1 MTIKKSGDL
10 QYTARAFKQDS
21 EDAMKGDVVRAL
33 IELVTNADDAYNS
46 KGGSIQIRLLKS
58 ESPFQVKISVHDK
71 ATGLDA
77 DGLEKAFARLGDLNQ
92 KFVGDM
98 GTRGLFGRGAK
109 DVAALGKAR
118 FASIRAGKFSS
129 LEIDP
134 IKAKFNMEDINES
147 PTKSAY
153 EECLLKEGESGLT
166 AELFVS
172 TIHRIPSA
180 TDMVTKLQSH
190 VQLRDLLNRN
200 EVFYFD
206 ERSKLEVKLRGLVP
220 TGEKVIDQEL
230 IIPRFKHPVKI
241 EIYRLPVK
249 EISTLDEYS
258 VHGLVVSGRGAAYEN
273 SFLHLSKR
281 PEAGWFCGRLDAPEI
296 HDLARSIDTDKNASE
311 LNPTRIVSRQ
321 RDGLVQ
327 NHPYFRALGSEV
339 EKVLKPLFD
348 AMADEEGAQRKEG
361 DKLRKRFDALSQVL
375 ANTLQEIL
383 DEADAGELPTSSD
396 DDGSN
401 FALAI
406 IPPRRIIKIGET
418 VSLTVRAPET
428 FDFDSIKF
436 ALSSESTSFEI
447 IDTGKVVWNKHPRL
461 PVKQRT
467 IRVLAKS
474 RGTGTL
480 SAFSGDV
487 RAECELIA
495 VAFEPVTEVEP
506 ESLIFDPIHVK
517 VAPTKAK
524 NLILRGPLEYV
535 GEVVQVQS
543 SISGLEVPTQVR
555 FKSSKSGKSAEILI
569 RALAGID
576 EGEAIVTAKL
586 DEEVANCSVT
596 IVESARNKNP
606 KIKIEVVGNDNPPR
620 RVDTL
625 PEDGQLVIRIY
636 GRHRSI
642 SKVLGKSTPSGF
654 ENETTPAAQASIVEI
669 VAQQLSIYAVER
681 DSEKNPDRYP
691 DAPSIFFKQQEFIPR
706 FIIALQSGLL
716 DLQ

>member
-118 FASIRAGKFSS
+118 FASIRDVKFSS

-249 EISTLDEYS
+249 ETSTLDEYS

-406 IPPRRIIKIGET
+406 IPPRRVIKIGET

-428 FDFDSIKF
+428 FDVASIKF

-447 IDTGKVVWNKHPRL
+447 VDTGKVSWNKHPRL
-461 PVKQRT
+461 PVHQRT

-506 ESLIFDPIHVK
+506 ESLIFDPFHVK

-543 SISGLEVPTQVR
+543 SIGGLEVPTQVR

-586 DEEVANCSVT
+586 DEKVTNCSVT

-642 SKVLGKSTPSGF
+642 SKVLGKSTPNGF
-654 ENETTPAAQASIVEI
+654 EHETTPAAQASIVEI

>member
-21 EDAMKGDVVRAL
+21 EDAMKGDVIRAL

-46 KGGSIQIRLLKS
+46 KGGSIHIRLLKS

-134 IKAKFNMEDINES
+134 IKARFHMEDVNES

-172 TIHRIPSA
+172 TIHRIPSS

-206 ERSKLEVKLRGLVP
+206 ERSKLEVKLRGLEP
-220 TGEKVIDQEL
+220 IGEKVVDQEL
-230 IIPRFKHPVKI
+230 IIPKFKHPVKI

-249 EISTLDEYS
+249 ETSTLDEYS
-258 VHGLVVSGRGAAYEN
+258 VHGLVVSGRGVAYEN

-296 HDLARSIDTDKNASE
+296 HDLARSIDTNKIASE

-321 RDGLVQ
+321 RDGLVR

-348 AMADEEGAQRKEG
+348 SMADEEGAQRKEG

-396 DDGSN
+396 DDGIN

-418 VSLTVRAPET
+418 ISLTVRAPET

-436 ALSSESTSFEI
+436 SLSSESTSFEI
-447 IDTGKVVWNKHPRL
+447 VDAGKVFWNKHPRL

-480 SAFSGDV
+480 SAFSGNL

-495 VAFEPVTEVEP
+495 VTFEPVTEIEP
-506 ESLIFDPIHVK
+506 EFLIFDPLHVK

-524 NLILRGPLEYV
+524 NLILRGPLGYV

-543 SISGLEVPTQVR
+543 SIGGLEVPTQVR

-576 EGEAIVTAKL
+576 ECEAIVTAKL

-606 KIKIEVVGNDNPPR
+606 RIRMEIVGQDNPPR

-625 PEDGQLVIRIY
+625 PEEGQLVIRIY
-636 GRHRSI
+636 GKHKSI
-642 SKVLGKSTPSGF
+642 SKVLGRVMESGF
-654 ENETTPAAQASIVEI
+654 EHENSPSAQASIGEI
-669 VAQQLSIYAVER
+669 IALQLSIYAVER
-681 DSEKNPDRYP
+681 DSEKHPDRYP
-691 DAPSIFFKQQEFIPR
+691 DASSIFVKQQEFIPR

-716 DLQ
+716 DLE

>member
-118 FASIRAGKFSS
+118 FASIRSGKFSS

-180 TDMVTKLQSH
+180 TDMVAKLQSH

>member
-1 MTIKKSGDL
+1 MTVKKSGDL

-33 IELVTNADDAYNS
+33 IELITNADDAYNS

-58 ESPFQVKISVHDK
+58 QSPYQVKISVHDK

-77 DGLEKAFARLGDLNQ
+77 EGLEKAFARLGDLNQ

-134 IKAKFNMEDINES
+134 VKAKFNMEDIDES

-180 TDMVTKLQSH
+180 TDMVSKLQSH

-206 ERSKLEVKLRGLVP
+206 ERSKLEVKLNGLVP

-230 IIPRFKHPVKI
+230 VIPRFKHPVKI
-241 EIYRLPVK
+241 EIYRLPAK
-249 EISTLDEYS
+249 ETSTLDEYS

-296 HDLARSIDTDKNASE
+296 HDLARSIDTDKSASE

-327 NHPYFRALGSEV
+327 NHPYFRALGAEV

-348 AMADEEGAQRKEG
+348 AMADEEGAKRKEG

-401 FALAI
+401 FSLSI
-406 IPPRRIIKIGET
+406 IPPRRVIKIGET
-418 VSLTVRAPET
+418 VSLTVRAPES
-428 FDFDSIKF
+428 FDLESIKF

-447 IDTGKVVWNKHPRL
+447 VDAEKVSWNKHARL
-461 PVKQRT
+461 PIKQRT

-474 RGTGTL
+474 RGTGIL
-480 SAFSGDV
+480 SASSGDT

-495 VAFEPVTEVEP
+495 VAFEPVTEIEP
-506 ESLIFDPIHVK
+506 EALIFDPFHVK

-524 NLILRGPLEYV
+524 NLILRGPLDYV
-535 GEVVQVQS
+535 GEVVQIQS
-543 SISGLEVPTQVR
+543 SIRGLEVPTQIR
-555 FKSSKSGKSAEILI
+555 FKSSKSGKSAEILV
-569 RALAGID
+569 RVLAGID

-586 DEEVANCSVT
+586 VEEVANCSIT

-606 KIKIEVVGNDNPPR
+606 KIRMEIVGQDNPPR
-620 RVDTL
+620 RVDTV
-625 PEDGQLVIRIY
+625 PEDGQLIIRIY
-636 GRHRSI
+636 GKHRSI
-642 SKVLGKSTPSGF
+642 SKVLGRVMESGF
-654 ENETTPAAQASIVEI
+654 EHEDSPSAQASIGEI
-669 VAQQLSIYAVER
+669 IALQLSIYAVER
-681 DSEKNPDRYP
+681 DSEKHPDRYP
-691 DAPSIFFKQQEFIPR
+691 DASSIFVKQQEFIPR

>member
-134 IKAKFNMEDINES
+134 INAKFNMEDINES

-153 EECLLKEGESGLT
+153 DECLLKEGESGLT

-249 EISTLDEYS
+249 ETSTLDEYS

-348 AMADEEGAQRKEG
+348 AMAAEEGAQRKEG

-406 IPPRRIIKIGET
+406 IPPRRVIKIGET

-447 IDTGKVVWNKHPRL
+447 VDAGKVVWNKHPRL
-461 PVKQRT
+461 PVQQRT

-506 ESLIFDPIHVK
+506 ESLIFDPFHVK

-543 SISGLEVPTQVR
+543 SIGGLEVPTQVR

-606 KIKIEVVGNDNPPR
+606 KIRMEIVGQDNPPR
-620 RVDTL
+620 RVDTV

-636 GRHRSI
+636 GKHKSI
-642 SKVLGKSTPSGF
+642 TKVLGRVLETGF
-654 ENETTPAAQASIVEI
+654 EHENSPSAQASIGEI
-669 VAQQLSIYAVER
+669 IALQLSIYAVER
-681 DSEKNPDRYP
+681 DSEKHPDRYP
-691 DAPSIFFKQQEFIPR
+691 DASSIFVKQQEFIPR

>member
-118 FASIRAGKFSS
+118 FASIRSGKFSS

-134 IKAKFNMEDINES
+134 INAKFNMEDINES

-153 EECLLKEGESGLT
+153 DECLLKEGESGLT

-206 ERSKLEVKLRGLVP
+206 ERSKLEVKLSGLEP
-220 TGEKVIDQEL
+220 TGEKIIDQQL

-249 EISTLDEYS
+249 ETSTLDEYS

-296 HDLARSIDTDKNASE
+296 HDLARSIDTDMNASE

-321 RDGLVQ
+321 RDGLVR
-327 NHPYFRALGSEV
+327 NHPYFRALGSEL

-396 DDGSN
+396 EDGSN
-401 FALAI
+401 LVLAI
-406 IPPRRIIKIGET
+406 IPPRRVIKIGET
-418 VSLTVRAPET
+418 VSLTVRAPES
-428 FDFDSIKF
+428 FDLESIKY

-447 IDTGKVVWNKHPRL
+447 VEAGKVLWNKHPRL
-461 PVKQRT
+461 PMRQRT

-480 SAFSGDV
+480 SAFFHEV

-495 VAFEPVTEVEP
+495 VAFEPVTEFEP
-506 ESLIFDPIHVK
+506 ESLIFDPFHVK

-535 GEVVQVQS
+535 GEIVQVQS
-543 SISGLEVPTQVR
+543 SMGGLEVPTQVK
-555 FKSSKSGKSAEILI
+555 FKTSKSGKSAEILI
-569 RALAGID
+569 RALAGTD

-586 DEEVANCSVT
+586 DNEKANCSVT
-596 IVESARNKNP
+596 IIESARNKNP
-606 KIKIEVVGNDNPPR
+606 KIRMEINGQDNPPR
-620 RVDTL
+620 RVDTV
-625 PEDGQLVIRIY
+625 PEDGQLIIRVY
-636 GRHRSI
+636 GKHRSI
-642 SKVLGKSTPSGF
+642 SKVLGRSMENGF
-654 ENETTPAAQASIVEI
+654 EHENSPAAQASIGEI
-669 VAQQLSIYAVER
+669 IATQLSIYAVER
-681 DSEKNPDRYP
+681 DSERHPDRYP
-691 DAPSIFFKQQEFIPR
+691 DASSIFVKQQEYIAR
-706 FIIALQSGLL
+706 FIIALQTGLL

>member
-33 IELVTNADDAYNS
+33 IELITNADDAYNS
-46 KGGSIQIRLLKS
+46 KGGTIHIKLHKS
-58 ESPFQVKISVHDK
+58 EKPFQAMISVHDR

-77 DGLEKAFARLGDLNQ
+77 NELEKAFSRLGDLNQ

-109 DVAALGKAR
+109 DVAALGKAK
-118 FASIRAGKFSS
+118 FLSIKAGKFSW

-134 IKAKFNMEDINES
+134 VKAKFNMEIDES
-147 PTKSAY
+147 PKTVAY
-153 EECLLKEGESGLT
+153 QECELKQGENGLT
-166 AELFVS
+166 AQLFIS
-172 TIHRIPSA
+172 AIHRIPTA
-180 TDMVTKLQSH
+180 TEMVTKLQTH

-200 EVFYFD
+200 EVFYSD
-206 ERSKLEVKLRGLVP
+206 ERSKVEVKLSGLQPSGV
-220 TGEKVIDQEL
+220 KVIDEVL
-230 IIPRFKHPVKI
+230 KIPKYNHSVKI
-241 EIYRLPVK
+241 EIYRLPAK
-249 EISTLDEYS
+249 DTSTLDEYS
-258 VHGLVVSGRGAAYEN
+258 VQGLVVSGKGAAYEN
-273 SFLHLSKR
+273 SFLHLSKK

-296 HDLARSIDTDKNASE
+296 HDLARSIDTNSVESD

-321 RDGLVQ
+321 RDGLVR
-327 NHPYFRALGSEV
+327 NHPYFRALGAEV
-339 EKVLKPLFD
+339 EKILKPLFD
-348 AMADEEGAQRKEG
+348 AMAEEEGAQRKEG

-383 DEADAGELPTSSD
+383 DESDAGELPTSSD

-401 FALAI
+401 FSLSI
-406 IPPRRIIKIGET
+406 IPPRRVIKIGET
-418 VSLTVRAPET
+418 VSLTVRAPES
-428 FDFDSIKF
+428 FDLQSIKF
-436 ALSSESTSFEI
+436 ALTSESSSFEI
-447 IDTGKVVWNKHPRL
+447 IETGKPNWNKHPRL
-461 PVKQRT
+461 PVMQRT
-467 IRVLAKS
+467 LRVLAKS
-474 RGTGTL
+474 RGTGIL
-480 SAFSGDV
+480 SASTGDV

-506 ESLIFDPIHVK
+506 ESLIFDPVHVK

-535 GEVVQVQS
+535 GDLIKIS
-543 SISGLEVPTQVR
+543 SSTTNLEVPLQIK
-555 FKSSKSGKSAEILI
+555 FKSSKSGKSAEALI
-569 RALAGID
+569 RAVAGTT
-576 EGEAIVTAKL
+576 EGDAIVTAKL
-586 DEEVANCSVT
+586 ESEIASCSVI

-606 KIKIEVVGNDNPPR
+606 KIKIEVVGSDNPPR
-620 RVDTL
+620 RVDTI

-642 SKVLGKSTPSGF
+642 TKVLGKSTPSGF

-669 VAQQLSIYAVER
+669 VAQQLASYAVER
-681 DSEKNPDRYP
+681 DSEKHPDRYQ
-691 DAPSIFFKQQEFIPR
+691 DASSIFVKQQDFIPR

>member
-46 KGGSIQIRLLKS
+46 KGGTIQIRLLKS
-58 ESPFQVKISVHDK
+58 ESPYQVKISVHDK

-118 FASIRAGKFSS
+118 FASISAGKFSS

-134 IKAKFNMEDINES
+134 VKAKFNMEDINES

-180 TDMVTKLQSH
+180 KDMVTKLQNH

-200 EVFYFD
+200 QVFYFD
-206 ERSKLEVKLRGLVP
+206 ERSKLEVKLHGLVP

-230 IIPRFKHPVKI
+230 MIPRFKHPVTI

-249 EISTLDEYS
+249 ETSLLDEYS

-339 EKVLKPLFD
+339 EKILKPLFD
-348 AMADEEGAQRKEG
+348 AVADEEGAQRREG

-401 FALAI
+401 FALSI
-406 IPPRRIIKIGET
+406 IPPRRVIKIGET

-428 FDFDSIKF
+428 FDLESIKF
-436 ALSSESTSFEI
+436 TLTSESTSFEI
-447 IDTGKVVWNKHPRL
+447 VDAGKILWSNHPRL

-480 SAFSGDV
+480 SASSGDV

-524 NLILRGPLEYV
+524 NLLLRGPLEFV
-535 GEVVQVQS
+535 GEVVQINS
-543 SISGLEVPTQVR
+543 TIAGLEVPSQAR

-586 DEEVANCSVT
+586 DEEIANCSVT

-606 KIKIEVVGNDNPPR
+606 KIRMEIVGQDNPPR
-620 RVDTL
+620 RVDTV
-625 PEDGQLVIRIY
+625 PEDGQLVIRIF
-636 GRHRSI
+636 GKHKSI
-642 SKVLGKSTPSGF
+642 SKVLGRVMETGF
-654 ENETTPAAQASIVEI
+654 EHENSPSAQASIGEI
-669 VAQQLSIYAVER
+669 IALQLSIYAVER
-681 DSEKNPDRYP
+681 DSEKHPDRYP
-691 DAPSIFFKQQEFIPR
+691 DASSIFAKQQDFIPR

>member
-33 IELVTNADDAYNS
+33 IELITNADDAYNG
-46 KGGSIQIRLLKS
+46 KGGSIQIRLHKS
-58 ESPFQVKISVHDK
+58 DKPFQALISVHDK

-77 DGLEKAFARLGDLNQ
+77 EELEKAFARLGDLNQ

-118 FASIRAGKFSS
+118 FVSIKAGKFSS

-134 IKAKFNMEDINES
+134 VTAKFIMEDTDERPS
-147 PTKSAY
+147 ASAY
-153 EECLLKEGESGLT
+153 EQCLLKEGENGLT
-166 AELFVS
+166 AQLFIS
-172 TIHRIPSA
+172 AIHRIPSA
-180 TDMVTKLQSH
+180 VDMVLKLQTH

-200 EVFYFD
+200 EVYYFD
-206 ERSKLEVKLRGLVP
+206 ERSKTEVKLSGLQP
-220 TGEKVIDQEL
+220 SGEKVVDQEL
-230 IIPRFKHPVKI
+230 VIPKYKHPVKI

-249 EISTLDEYS
+249 DTSALDEYS
-258 VHGLVVSGRGAAYEN
+258 VQGLVVSGKGAAYEN

-296 HDLARSIDTDKNASE
+296 HDLARSIDTETTASE

-321 RDGLVQ
+321 RDGLVR

-339 EKVLKPLFD
+339 EKILKPLFD

-396 DDGSN
+396 DDGN
-401 FALAI
+401 NYALAI

-418 VSLTVRAPET
+418 VSLTLRAPQT
-428 FDFDSIKF
+428 LDLATIKL
-436 ALSSESTSFEI
+436 ALTSESIAFEI
-447 IDTGKVVWNKHPRL
+447 IESESSWNKHPRL
-461 PVKQRT
+461 PVMQRT
-467 IRVLAKS
+467 VRVLAKT
-474 RGTGTL
+474 RGTGILGAST
-480 SAFSGDV
+480 GDV

-495 VAFEPVTEVEP
+495 VAFEPVAEIEP
-506 ESLIFDPIHVK
+506 LSLMFDPVHVK

-524 NLILRGPLEYV
+524 NLVLRGPLEFV
-535 GEVVQVQS
+535 GELVQIDGTV
-543 SISGLEVPTQVR
+543 GLLELPTQVR
-555 FKSSKSGKSAEILI
+555 FKSSKSGKSAEVLV
-569 RALAGID
+569 RAVAGVE
-576 EGEAIVTAKL
+576 EGEAIVTAALEDDK
-586 DEEVANCSVT
+586 ANCSVS
-596 IVESARNKNP
+596 IAESARNKNP
-606 KIKIEVVGNDNPPR
+606 KIRIEVVGNDNPPR

-642 SKVLGKSTPSGF
+642 AKVLGKSTPQGF
-654 ENETTPAAQASIVEI
+654 ENETSPAAQASIVEI

-681 DSEKNPDRYP
+681 DSEKNPDRYQ

-706 FIIALQSGLL
+706 FIIALQAGLL

>member
-406 IPPRRIIKIGET
+406 IPPRRVIKIGET

-447 IDTGKVVWNKHPRL
+447 IDTGKVVWSKHPRL

-506 ESLIFDPIHVK
+506 DSLIFDPFHVK

-642 SKVLGKSTPSGF
+642 SKVLGKSTPNGF

>member
-33 IELVTNADDAYNS
+33 IELITNADDAYNS
-46 KGGSIQIRLLKS
+46 KGGTIQIRLLKS
-58 ESPFQVKISVHDK
+58 DKPYQVKISVHDK

-134 IKAKFNMEDINES
+134 IKAKFNMEDINEA
-147 PTKSAY
+147 PTKPAY
-153 EECLLKEGESGLT
+153 DECLLKEGESGLT

-180 TDMVTKLQSH
+180 ADMVTKLQNH

-200 EVFYFD
+200 DVFYFD
-206 ERSKLEVKLRGLVP
+206 ERSKMEVKLNGLVP

-230 IIPRFKHPVKI
+230 IIPKFKHPVKI

-249 EISTLDEYS
+249 ETSTLDEYS

-296 HDLARSIDTDKNASE
+296 HDLARSIDIENTQSE

-327 NHPYFRALGSEV
+327 NHPYFRALISEV
-339 EKVLKPLFD
+339 EKVVKPLFD

-401 FALAI
+401 YSLSI
-406 IPPRRIIKIGET
+406 IPPRRVIKIGET
-418 VSLTVRAPET
+418 VSLTVRAPEN
-428 FDFDSIKF
+428 FDLGSIKF
-436 ALSSESTSFEI
+436 TLTSETTSFEI
-447 IDTGKVVWNKHPRL
+447 VDSGKVLWNKHPRL

-467 IRVLAKS
+467 IRILAKS
-474 RGTGTL
+474 RGTGIL
-480 SAFSGDV
+480 SASAGDV

-543 SISGLEVPTQVR
+543 LTSGLEVPTQVR
-555 FKSSKSGKSAEILI
+555 FKSSKSGRSAEILI
-569 RALAGID
+569 RALAGVD
-576 EGEAIVTAKL
+576 EGEAIVEARL
-586 DEEVANCSVT
+586 DKEIASCSVT

-606 KIKIEVVGNDNPPR
+606 KIKIEVVGSDNPPR

-642 SKVLGKSTPSGF
+642 SKVLGKSTPDGF

>member
-249 EISTLDEYS
+249 ETSTLDEYS

-406 IPPRRIIKIGET
+406 IPPRRVIKIGET

-428 FDFDSIKF
+428 FDVDSIKF

-447 IDTGKVVWNKHPRL
+447 VDTGKVSWNKHPRL
-461 PVKQRT
+461 PVQQRT

-506 ESLIFDPIHVK
+506 ESLIFDPFHVK

-543 SISGLEVPTQVR
+543 SIGGLEVPTQVR

-569 RALAGID
+569 RALAGIE

-642 SKVLGKSTPSGF
+642 SKVLGKSTPNGF
-654 ENETTPAAQASIVEI
+654 EHETTPAAQASIVEI

>member
-1 MTIKKSGDL
+1 MTVKKSGDL

-58 ESPFQVKISVHDK
+58 ESPYQVKISVHDK

-118 FASIRAGKFSS
+118 FASIKAGKFSS

-134 IKAKFNMEDINES
+134 IKAKFNMEDIDET

-153 EECLLKEGESGLT
+153 EECLLKTGESGLT

-200 EVFYFD
+200 DVFYFD
-206 ERSKLEVKLRGLVP
+206 ERSKLEVKLNGLLP
-220 TGEKVIDQEL
+220 TGEKVVDQEL

-249 EISTLDEYS
+249 ETSTLDEYS
-258 VHGLVVSGRGAAYEN
+258 VHGLIVSGRGAAYEN

-348 AMADEEGAQRKEG
+348 AMAEAEGAQRKEG

-401 FALAI
+401 FSLSI
-406 IPPRRIIKIGET
+406 IPPRRVIKIGET
-418 VSLTVRAPET
+418 VSLTVRAPDS
-428 FDFDSIKF
+428 FDLESIKF
-436 ALSSESTSFEI
+436 ALSSESASFAIVESAKA
-447 IDTGKVVWNKHPRL
+447 TWSKHPRL
-461 PVKQRT
+461 PVSQRT
-467 IRVLAKS
+467 IRVHAKS
-474 RGTGTL
+474 RGTGIL
-480 SAFSGDV
+480 SAVAGDV

-495 VAFEPVTEVEP
+495 VAFEPVTETEP
-506 ESLIFDPIHVK
+506 DSLIFDPIHVK

-535 GEVVQVQS
+535 GEVIEIQS
-543 SISGLEVPTQVR
+543 SISGLQVPSQVR

-586 DEEVANCSVT
+586 DKEVTSCSVT
-596 IVESARNKNP
+596 IAESARNKNP

-642 SKVLGKSTPSGF
+642 SKVLGKSTPNGF
-654 ENETTPAAQASIVEI
+654 ENETRPAAQASIVEI

>member
-1 MTIKKSGDL
+1 MTVKKSGDL

-33 IELVTNADDAYNS
+33 IELITNADDAYNS
-46 KGGSIQIRLLKS
+46 KGGTIQIRLLKS

-109 DVAALGKAR
+109 DIAALGKAR

-134 IKAKFNMEDINES
+134 IKAKFNMEDIDES

-153 EECLLKEGESGLT
+153 EECLLQVGESGLT

-172 TIHRIPSA
+172 TIHRIPSP
-180 TDMVTKLQSH
+180 TDMVAKLQCH

-200 EVFYFD
+200 DVFYFD
-206 ERSKLEVKLRGLVP
+206 ERSKLEVKLVGLIP
-220 TGEKVIDQEL
+220 TGEKVLDREL
-230 IIPRFKHPVKI
+230 TIPRFKHPVKI
-241 EIYRLPVK
+241 EIYRLPIK
-249 EISTLDEYS
+249 ETSTLDEYS
-258 VHGLVVSGRGAAYEN
+258 IHGLIVSGRGAAYEN

-348 AMADEEGAQRKEG
+348 AMAEEEGAQRKEG

-383 DEADAGELPTSSD
+383 DEADAGDLPTSSD

-401 FALAI
+401 FSLSI
-406 IPPRRIIKIGET
+406 IPPRRVIKIGET
-418 VSLTVRAPET
+418 VSLTVRAPES
-428 FDFDSIKF
+428 FDLESIKF
-436 ALSSESTSFEI
+436 ALTSESKSFEI
-447 IDTGKVVWNKHPRL
+447 VDAGKAIWSKHPRL
-461 PVKQRT
+461 PVRQRT

-474 RGTGTL
+474 RGTGVL
-480 SAFSGDV
+480 SAVSGDM
-487 RAECELIA
+487 RAECELVA
-495 VAFEPVTEVEP
+495 VTFEPAPELEP
-506 ESLIFDPIHVK
+506 DSLVFDPFHVK

-524 NLILRGPLEYV
+524 NLILRGPLEFV
-535 GEVVQVQS
+535 GEVIEVQS
-543 SISGLEVPTQVR
+543 SIRGLEVPSQVR
-555 FKSSKSGKSAEILI
+555 FRSSKSGKSAETLI

-576 EGEAIVTAKL
+576 EAEAIVTAKL
-586 DEEVANCSVT
+586 GDAVTHCTVT
-596 IVESARNKNP
+596 IAESARNKNP

-642 SKVLGKSTPSGF
+642 SKVLGKSTPQGF
-654 ENETTPAAQASIVEI
+654 ENEATPAAQASIVEI

>member
-33 IELVTNADDAYNS
+33 IELITNADDAYNS
-46 KGGSIQIRLLKS
+46 KGGTIQIKLHKS
-58 ESPFQVKISVHDK
+58 EKPFQAMISVHDR

-77 DGLEKAFARLGDLNQ
+77 DGLEKAFSRLGDLNQ

-109 DVAALGKAR
+109 DVAALGKAK
-118 FASIRAGKFSS
+118 FLSIKAGKFSW

-134 IKAKFNMEDINES
+134 VKAKFKMETDES
-147 PTKSAY
+147 PNTDAY
-153 EECLLKEGESGLT
+153 QECELKQGENGLT
-166 AELFVS
+166 AQLFIS
-172 TIHRIPSA
+172 TIHRIPTA
-180 TDMVTKLQSH
+180 REMITKLQTH

-200 EVFYFD
+200 EVFYSD
-206 ERSKLEVKLRGLVP
+206 ERSKVEVKLNGLQP
-220 TGEKVIDQEL
+220 SGEKVIDEVL
-230 IIPRFKHPVKI
+230 KIPKYNHPVKI
-241 EIYRLPVK
+241 EIYRLPAK
-249 EISTLDEYS
+249 DTSTLDEYS
-258 VHGLVVSGRGAAYEN
+258 VQGLVVSGRGAAYEN

-296 HDLARSIDTDKNASE
+296 HDLARSIDTNNVESD

-321 RDGLVQ
+321 RDGLVR
-327 NHPYFRALGSEV
+327 NHPYFRALGAEI
-339 EKVLKPLFD
+339 EKILKPLFD
-348 AMADEEGAQRKEG
+348 AMAEEEGAQRKEG

-383 DEADAGELPTSSD
+383 DESDAGELPTSSD

-401 FALAI
+401 FSLSI
-406 IPPRRIIKIGET
+406 IPPRRVIKIGEI
-418 VSLTVRAPET
+418 VSLTVRAPES
-428 FDFDSIKF
+428 FDLQSVKF
-436 ALSSESTSFEI
+436 ALTSESSSFEI
-447 IDTGKVVWNKHPRL
+447 IEAGKPNWNKHPRL
-461 PVKQRT
+461 PVVQRT

-480 SAFSGDV
+480 SASAGDA

-495 VAFEPVTEVEP
+495 VAFDPVTEIEP
-506 ESLIFDPIHVK
+506 ESLIFDPVQVK

-535 GEVVQVQS
+535 GELIEIS
-543 SISGLEVPTQVR
+543 SSSPNLEVPLQIK
-555 FKSSKSGKSAEILI
+555 FKSSKSGKSAEALI
-569 RALAGID
+569 RAVAGAT
-576 EGEAIVTAKL
+576 EGDSIVTAKL
-586 DEEVANCSVT
+586 ENEIASCSVT

-620 RVDTL
+620 RVDTI

-642 SKVLGKSTPSGF
+642 TKVLGKSTPSGF

-669 VAQQLSIYAVER
+669 VAQQLASYAVER
-681 DSEKNPDRYP
+681 DSEKHPDRYQ
-691 DAPSIFFKQQEFIPR
+691 DASSIFVKQQDFIPR

>member
-33 IELVTNADDAYNS
+33 IELITNADDAYNS

-58 ESPFQVKISVHDK
+58 QNPYQVKISVHDK

-118 FASIRAGKFSS
+118 FASIKSGKFSS

-134 IKAKFNMEDINES
+134 VKAKFNMEDIDES

-172 TIHRIPSA
+172 TIHRIPSS
-180 TDMVTKLQSH
+180 TDMITKLQSH

-200 EVFYFD
+200 DVFYFD
-206 ERSKLEVKLRGLVP
+206 ERSKIEVKLIGLVP
-220 TGEKVIDQEL
+220 SGEKVVDQEL
-230 IIPRFKHPVKI
+230 IIPRFKQPVKI

-249 EISTLDEYS
+249 ETSTLDEYS
-258 VHGLVVSGRGAAYEN
+258 VHGLIVSGRGAAYEN

-296 HDLARSIDTDKNASE
+296 HDLARSIDTEKNQSE

-348 AMADEEGAQRKEG
+348 AMAEEEGAQRKEG

-396 DDGSN
+396 DDGSI
-401 FALAI
+401 FSLSI
-406 IPPRRIIKIGET
+406 IPPRRVIKIGET
-418 VSLTVRAPET
+418 VSLTVRAPES
-428 FDFDSIKF
+428 FDLESIKF
-436 ALSSESTSFEI
+436 ALSSESISFEVI
-447 IDTGKVVWNKHPRL
+447 NAGKVSWNKHPRL

-474 RGTGTL
+474 RGTGIL
-480 SAFSGDV
+480 SASLGDV

-495 VAFEPVTEVEP
+495 VAFEPVTEIEP
-506 ESLIFDPIHVK
+506 DSLIFDPIHVK

-524 NLILRGPLEYV
+524 NLILKGPLEYV
-535 GEVVQVQS
+535 GEIVQVQS
-543 SISGLEVPTQVR
+543 TMRGLEVPSQAR

-569 RALAGID
+569 RAVAGID

-586 DEEVANCSVT
+586 DKEIANCSVT
-596 IVESARNKNP
+596 IAESARNKNP

-642 SKVLGKSTPSGF
+642 AKVLGKSTPNGF

-691 DAPSIFFKQQEFIPR
+691 DAPSVFFKQQEFIPR

>member
-1 MTIKKSGDL
+1 MTVKKSGDL

-33 IELVTNADDAYNS
+33 IEFITNADDAYNA
-46 KGGSIQIRLLKS
+46 KGGSIQIRLTKS
-58 ESPFQVKISVHDK
+58 ESPYQVKISVHDK

-77 DGLEKAFARLGDLNQ
+77 DGLEKAFARLGDLNK

-118 FASIRAGKFSS
+118 FVSIKAGKFSS

-134 IKAKFNMEDINES
+134 IKAKFNMEDIDEL

-153 EECLLKEGESGLT
+153 EECLLKQGESGLT

-180 TDMVTKLQSH
+180 SDMVMKLQSH

-200 EVFYFD
+200 DVFYFD
-206 ERSKLEVKLRGLVP
+206 ERSKPEVKLIGLMP
-220 TGEKVIDQEL
+220 TGEKIVDQEL
-230 IIPRFKHPVKI
+230 TIARFKHPVKI

-249 EISTLDEYS
+249 ETSTLDEYS
-258 VHGLVVSGRGAAYEN
+258 VHGLIVSGRGAAYEN

-296 HDLARSIDTDKNASE
+296 HDLARSIDTDQNASE

-339 EKVLKPLFD
+339 EKVLKPIFD
-348 AMADEEGAQRKEG
+348 AMAEEEGAQRKEG

-383 DEADAGELPTSSD
+383 DETDAGELPTSSD

-401 FALAI
+401 FSLSI
-406 IPPRRIIKIGET
+406 IPPRRVIKIGET
-418 VSLTVRAPET
+418 VSLTVRAPES
-428 FDFDSIKF
+428 FDIESIKF

-447 IDTGKVVWNKHPRL
+447 VDAAKATWSSHPRL
-461 PVKQRT
+461 PVSQRT
-467 IRVLAKS
+467 IRVHAKS
-474 RGTGTL
+474 RGTGIL
-480 SAFSGDV
+480 SAVAGDV

-495 VAFEPVTEVEP
+495 VAFEPAAEIEP
-506 ESLIFDPIHVK
+506 DSLIFDPIHVK

-524 NLILRGPLEYV
+524 NLLLRGPLEYV
-535 GEVVQVQS
+535 GEVIDVHC
-543 SISGLEVPTQVR
+543 SISGLQVPSQVR
-555 FKSSKSGKSAEILI
+555 FKSSKSGKSAEVLI

-576 EGEAIVTAKL
+576 EGEAIVTSNL
-586 DEEVANCSVT
+586 GEEATNCSVT
-596 IVESARNKNP
+596 IAESARNKNP

-620 RVDTL
+620 RVDRL
-625 PEDGQLVIRIY
+625 LEDGQLVIRIY

-642 SKVLGKSTPSGF
+642 SKVLGKSTPNGF

-691 DAPSIFFKQQEFIPR
+691 DAPSIFVKQQEFIPR

-716 DLQ
+716 DLH

>member
-1 MTIKKSGDL
+1 MTVKKSGDL

-21 EDAMKGDVVRAL
+21 EDAMKGDVIRAL

-46 KGGSIQIRLLKS
+46 KGGTIQIRLLKS
-58 ESPFQVKISVHDK
+58 EGPYQVKISVHDK

-77 DGLEKAFARLGDLNQ
+77 EGLEKAFARLGDLNQ

-118 FASIRAGKFSS
+118 FASIKAGKFSS

-134 IKAKFNMEDINES
+134 IKAKFNMEDIDES

-153 EECLLKEGESGLT
+153 EECLLTEGESGLT

-172 TIHRIPSA
+172 KIHRIPSA
-180 TDMVTKLQSH
+180 TDMVSKLQSH

-206 ERSKLEVKLRGLVP
+206 ERSKLEVKLNGLLP
-220 TGEKVIDQEL
+220 TGEKVVDQEL
-230 IIPRFKHPVKI
+230 NIPRFKHPVKI

-249 EISTLDEYS
+249 ETSTLDEYS
-258 VHGLVVSGRGAAYEN
+258 VHGLIVSGRGAAYEN

-348 AMADEEGAQRKEG
+348 AMAEEEGAQRKEG

-401 FALAI
+401 FSLSI
-406 IPPRRIIKIGET
+406 IPPRRVIKIGEI
-418 VSLTVRAPET
+418 VSLTVRAPES
-428 FDFDSIKF
+428 FDFESIKY
-436 ALSSESTSFEI
+436 ALFSESSSFEI
-447 IDTGKVVWNKHPRL
+447 VDTAKASWSKHPRL

-467 IRVLAKS
+467 IRVQANS
-474 RGTGTL
+474 RGTGIL
-480 SAFSGDV
+480 SAIASDV

-495 VAFEPVTEVEP
+495 VAFEPVTEYEP
-506 ESLIFDPIHVK
+506 DSLVFDPIHVK

-535 GEVVQVQS
+535 GEAIEIQS
-543 SISGLEVPTQVR
+543 SISGLLVPSQVR

-569 RALAGID
+569 RAVAGID

-586 DEEVANCSVT
+586 GEQVTHCSVT

-642 SKVLGKSTPSGF
+642 SKVLGKSTSNGF
-654 ENETTPAAQASIVEI
+654 ENEATPAAQASIVEI

>member
-33 IELVTNADDAYNS
+33 IELITNADDAYNS
-46 KGGSIQIRLLKS
+46 KGGTIQIKLHKS
-58 ESPFQVKISVHDK
+58 EKPFQAMISVHDK

-77 DGLEKAFARLGDLNQ
+77 DGLEKAFSRLGDLNQ

-109 DVAALGKAR
+109 DVAALGKAK
-118 FASIRAGKFSS
+118 FLSIKAGKFSW

-134 IKAKFNMEDINES
+134 VKAKFNMETDES
-147 PTKSAY
+147 PNTATY
-153 EECLLKEGESGLT
+153 QECELKQGENGLT
-166 AELFVS
+166 AQLFIS
-172 TIHRIPSA
+172 AIHRIPSA
-180 TDMVTKLQSH
+180 TEMVTKLQTH

-200 EVFYFD
+200 EVLYSD
-206 ERSKLEVKLRGLVP
+206 ERSKAEVKLNGLLP
-220 TGEKVIDQEL
+220 SGMKVIDEVL
-230 IIPRFKHPVKI
+230 KIPKYNHPVKI
-241 EIYRLPVK
+241 EIYRLPAK
-249 EISTLDEYS
+249 DISTLDEYS
-258 VHGLVVSGRGAAYEN
+258 VQGLVVSGRGAAYEN

-296 HDLARSIDTDKNASE
+296 HDLARSIDTNNIESD

-321 RDGLVQ
+321 RDGLVR
-327 NHPYFRALGSEV
+327 NHPYFRALGAEV
-339 EKVLKPLFD
+339 EKILKPLFD
-348 AMADEEGAQRKEG
+348 AMAEEEGAQRKEG

-383 DEADAGELPTSSD
+383 DESDAGELPTSSD

-401 FALAI
+401 FSLSI
-406 IPPRRIIKIGET
+406 IPPRRVIKIGET
-418 VSLTVRAPET
+418 VSLTVRAPES
-428 FDFDSIKF
+428 FDLQSIKF
-436 ALSSESTSFEI
+436 ALTSESSSFEI
-447 IDTGKVVWNKHPRL
+447 IETGKPSWNKHPRL
-461 PVKQRT
+461 PVIQRT
-467 IRVLAKS
+467 VRVFAKS
-474 RGTGTL
+474 RGTGIL
-480 SAFSGDV
+480 SASTGDV

-495 VAFEPVTEVEP
+495 VAFEPVTEIEP
-506 ESLIFDPIHVK
+506 ESLIFDPVYVK

-535 GEVVQVQS
+535 GDLIKVS
-543 SISGLEVPTQVR
+543 SSATNLEVPLQIK
-555 FKSSKSGKSAEILI
+555 FKSSKSGKSAEALI
-569 RALAGID
+569 RAIAGAT
-576 EGEAIVTAKL
+576 EGDAIVTAKL
-586 DEEVANCSVT
+586 KNEIASCSVT

-606 KIKIEVVGNDNPPR
+606 KIKIELVGNDNPPR
-620 RVDTL
+620 RVDII

-642 SKVLGKSTPSGF
+642 TKVLGKSTPSGF

-669 VAQQLSIYAVER
+669 VAQQLASYAVER
-681 DSEKNPDRYP
+681 DSEKHPDRYQ
-691 DAPSIFFKQQEFIPR
+691 DASSIFVKQQDFIPR

>member
-46 KGGSIQIRLLKS
+46 KGGTIQIRLLKS
-58 ESPFQVKISVHDK
+58 ESPYQVKIFVHDK

-134 IKAKFNMEDINES
+134 VKAKFNMEDINES
-147 PTKSAY
+147 PTESAY

-180 TDMVTKLQSH
+180 KDMVTKLQNH

-206 ERSKLEVKLRGLVP
+206 ERSKLEVKLHGLAP

-230 IIPRFKHPVKI
+230 MIPRFKHPVKI

-249 EISTLDEYS
+249 ETSTLDEYS

-339 EKVLKPLFD
+339 EKILKPLFD

-401 FALAI
+401 FALSI
-406 IPPRRIIKIGET
+406 IPPRRVIKIGET

-428 FDFDSIKF
+428 FDLESIKF
-436 ALSSESTSFEI
+436 TLTSELTSFEI
-447 IDTGKVVWNKHPRL
+447 VDAGKILWSKHPRL

-474 RGTGTL
+474 RGTGIL
-480 SAFSGDV
+480 SASSGDV

-495 VAFEPVTEVEP
+495 VAFEPVAEVEP

-524 NLILRGPLEYV
+524 NLLLRGPLEFV
-535 GEVVQVQS
+535 GEVVQINS
-543 SISGLEVPTQVR
+543 TIAGLEVPIQAR

-586 DEEVANCSVT
+586 DAEIANCSVT

-606 KIKIEVVGNDNPPR
+606 KIRMEIVGQDNPPR
-620 RVDTL
+620 RVDTV
-625 PEDGQLVIRIY
+625 PEDGQLVMRIF
-636 GRHRSI
+636 GKHKTI
-642 SKVLGKSTPSGF
+642 SKVLGRVMENGF
-654 ENETTPAAQASIVEI
+654 EYENSPSAQASIGEI
-669 VAQQLSIYAVER
+669 IALQLSIYAVER
-681 DSEKNPDRYP
+681 DSEKHPDRYP
-691 DAPSIFFKQQEFIPR
+691 DASSIFAKQQDFIPR

>member
-33 IELVTNADDAYNS
+33 IELITNADDAYNS

-58 ESPFQVKISVHDK
+58 ESPYQVKISVHDK

-134 IKAKFNMEDINES
+134 IKAKFNMEDIDES

-153 EECLLKEGESGLT
+153 EECLLKVGESGLT

-200 EVFYFD
+200 DVFYFD
-206 ERSKLEVKLRGLVP
+206 ERSKLEVKLNGLVP
-220 TGEKVIDQEL
+220 TGEKVVEQEL

-249 EISTLDEYS
+249 ETSTLDEYS
-258 VHGLVVSGRGAAYEN
+258 VHGLIVSGRGAAYEN

-296 HDLARSIDTDKNASE
+296 HDLARSIDTEITGSE

-327 NHPYFRALGSEV
+327 NHPYFRALMSEV
-339 EKVLKPLFD
+339 EKVIKPLFD
-348 AMADEEGAQRKEG
+348 AMAEEEGAQRKEG
-361 DKLRKRFDALSQVL
+361 EKLRKRFDALSQVL

-401 FALAI
+401 FSLSI
-406 IPPRRIIKIGET
+406 IPPRRVIKIGET
-418 VSLTVRAPET
+418 VSLTVRAPES
-428 FDFDSIKF
+428 FDLESIKF
-436 ALSSESTSFEI
+436 ILSSESTSFEI
-447 IDTGKVVWNKHPRL
+447 VDTGKVTWIKHPRL
-461 PVKQRT
+461 PVMQRT
-467 IRVLAKS
+467 IRVHATS
-474 RGTGTL
+474 RGTGVL
-480 SAFSGDV
+480 SAASGDV
-487 RAECELIA
+487 RAECELIS

-506 ESLIFDPIHVK
+506 DSLIFEPIHVK

-535 GEVVQVQS
+535 GEVVEVES
-543 SISGLEVPTQVR
+543 SISGLQVPSQVR
-555 FKSSKSGKSAEILI
+555 LKSSKSGKSAEILI

-576 EGEAIVTAKL
+576 EGEAIVTARL
-586 DEEVANCSVT
+586 SEQVTNCSVS
-596 IVESARNKNP
+596 IAESARNKNP

-642 SKVLGKSTPSGF
+642 SKVLGKSTPNGF

>member
-21 EDAMKGDVVRAL
+21 EDAMKGDVIRAL
-33 IELVTNADDAYNS
+33 IELITNADDAYNS
-46 KGGSIQIRLLKS
+46 KGGLIRIRLLKS
-58 ESPFQVKISVHDK
+58 ETPYQVKISVHDK

-77 DGLEKAFARLGDLNQ
+77 SAMEKAFARLGDLNE

-109 DVAALGKAR
+109 DIAALGKAR
-118 FASIRAGKFSS
+118 FTSIRAGKFSS
-129 LEIDP
+129 LEIDS
-134 IKAKFNMEDINES
+134 IKAKFNMEDIDES
-147 PTKSAY
+147 ATNSAY
-153 EECLLKEGESGLT
+153 QDCLLREGESGLT

-172 TIHRIPSA
+172 AIHRIPSA
-180 TDMVTKLQSH
+180 TEMITKLQSH

-200 EVFYFD
+200 DVFYFD
-206 ERSKLEVKLRGLVP
+206 VRSSTEVKLIGLVP
-220 TGEKVIDQEL
+220 TGEKVVDQEL

-241 EIYRLPVK
+241 DIYRLPAK
-249 EISTLDEYS
+249 EISILDEYS
-258 VHGLVVSGRGAAYEN
+258 VHGLVISGRGAAYEN

-296 HDLARSIDTDKNASE
+296 HDLARSIDTEKTQSE

-321 RDGLVQ
+321 RDGLVR

-339 EKVLKPLFD
+339 EKILKPLFD

-383 DEADAGELPTSSD
+383 DETDAGSLPTSSD

-401 FALAI
+401 YSLSI
-406 IPPRRIIKIGET
+406 IPPRRVIKIGET

-428 FDFDSIKF
+428 FDLESIKF
-436 ALSSESTSFEI
+436 AISSDSTSFEI
-447 IDTGKVVWNKHPRL
+447 NEAGKVSWNNHPRL

-474 RGTGTL
+474 RGTGIL
-480 SAFSGDV
+480 SASSGNV
-487 RAECELIA
+487 RAECELIS
-495 VAFEPVTEVEP
+495 VAFEPVIEVEP
-506 ESLIFDPIHVK
+506 ASLVFDPIQVK

-535 GEVVQVQS
+535 GEVVEVQS
-543 SISGLEVPTQVR
+543 SITGLQVPSQVR
-555 FKSSKSGKSAEILI
+555 LKSSKSGKSAEILI

-576 EGEAIVTAKL
+576 QGEGIISAKL
-586 DEEVANCSVT
+586 DEKVANCSVT

-625 PEDGQLVIRIY
+625 LEDGQLVIRIY

-642 SKVLGKSTPSGF
+642 TKVLGKSTPNGF

-681 DSEKNPDRYP
+681 DSENNPDRYS

-706 FIIALQSGLL
+706 FVIALQSGLL

>member
-1 MTIKKSGDL
+1 
-10 QYTARAFKQDS
+10 
-21 EDAMKGDVVRAL
+21 
-33 IELVTNADDAYNS
+33 
-46 KGGSIQIRLLKS
+46 
-58 ESPFQVKISVHDK
+58 
-71 ATGLDA
+71 
-77 DGLEKAFARLGDLNQ
+77 
-92 KFVGDM
+92 
-98 GTRGLFGRGAK
+98 
-109 DVAALGKAR
+109 
-118 FASIRAGKFSS
+118 
-129 LEIDP
+129 
-134 IKAKFNMEDINES
+134 
-147 PTKSAY
+147 
-153 EECLLKEGESGLT
+153 
-166 AELFVS
+166 
-172 TIHRIPSA
+172 
-180 TDMVTKLQSH
+180 MVTKLQNH

-206 ERSKLEVKLRGLVP
+206 ERSKLEVKLHGLAP

-230 IIPRFKHPVKI
+230 MIPRFKHPVKI

-249 EISTLDEYS
+249 ETSTLDEYS

-339 EKVLKPLFD
+339 EKILKPLFD

-401 FALAI
+401 FALSI
-406 IPPRRIIKIGET
+406 IPPRRVIKIGET

-428 FDFDSIKF
+428 FDIESIKF
-436 ALSSESTSFEI
+436 TLTSELTSFEI
-447 IDTGKVVWNKHPRL
+447 VDAGKILWSKHPRL

-474 RGTGTL
+474 RGTGIL
-480 SAFSGDV
+480 SASSGDV

-495 VAFEPVTEVEP
+495 VAFEPVAEVEP

-524 NLILRGPLEYV
+524 NLLLRGPLEFV
-535 GEVVQVQS
+535 GEVVQINS
-543 SISGLEVPTQVR
+543 TIAGLEVPIQAR

-586 DEEVANCSVT
+586 DAEIANCSVT

-606 KIKIEVVGNDNPPR
+606 KIRMEIVGQDNPPR
-620 RVDTL
+620 RVDTV
-625 PEDGQLVIRIY
+625 PEDGQLVIRIF
-636 GRHRSI
+636 GKHKSI
-642 SKVLGKSTPSGF
+642 SKVLGREMETGF
-654 ENETTPAAQASIVEI
+654 EHENSPSAQASIGEI
-669 VAQQLSIYAVER
+669 IALQLSIYAVER
-681 DSEKNPDRYP
+681 DSEKHPDRYP
-691 DAPSIFFKQQEFIPR
+691 DASSIFAKQQDFIPR

>member
-1 MTIKKSGDL
+1 MTVKKSGDL

-33 IELVTNADDAYNS
+33 IELITNADDAYNS

-58 ESPFQVKISVHDK
+58 DKPYQVKISVHDK

-77 DGLEKAFARLGDLNQ
+77 DSLEKAFARLGDLNQ

-118 FASIRAGKFSS
+118 FASIKAGKFSS

-134 IKAKFNMEDINES
+134 VKAKFNMEDIDET

-153 EECLLKEGESGLT
+153 EECLLKQGESGLT

-180 TDMVTKLQSH
+180 AEMINKLQSH
-190 VQLRDLLNRN
+190 VQLRDLLIRN
-200 EVFYFD
+200 DVFYFD
-206 ERSKLEVKLRGLVP
+206 ERSKQEVKLIGLLP

-241 EIYRLPVK
+241 EIYRLPTK

-348 AMADEEGAQRKEG
+348 AMAEEEGAQRKEG

-396 DDGSN
+396 DDGGN
-401 FALAI
+401 FSLAI
-406 IPPRRIIKIGET
+406 IPPRRVIKIGET
-418 VSLTVRAPET
+418 VSLTVRAPES
-428 FDFDSIKF
+428 FDLESIKF
-436 ALSSESTSFEI
+436 TLTSDSTSFEI
-447 IDTGKVVWNKHPRL
+447 VDEGKASWNKHPRL

-474 RGTGTL
+474 RGTGVL
-480 SAFSGDV
+480 SASSGDV

-495 VAFEPVTEVEP
+495 VAFEPVTEFEP
-506 ESLIFDPIHVK
+506 DSLIFDPVHVK

-535 GEVVQVQS
+535 GEVIEVKS
-543 SISGLEVPTQVR
+543 SILGLQAPSQVR
-555 FKSSKSGKSAEILI
+555 FKSSKSGKSAEILV
-569 RALAGID
+569 RAVAGIEET
-576 EGEAIVTAKL
+576 EGIITAKL
-586 DEEVANCSVT
+586 DGQVAICSVT

-606 KIKIEVVGNDNPPR
+606 KIKIEIVGNDNPPR

-642 SKVLGKSTPSGF
+642 AKLLGKYINNGF
-654 ENETTPAAQASIVEI
+654 EQENSPVAQASLTEI
-669 VAQQLSIYAVER
+669 IALQLSVYAVER

-691 DAPSIFFKQQEFIPR
+691 DASSIFFKQQEFIPR

>member
-1 MTIKKSGDL
+1 MTVKKSGDL

-33 IELVTNADDAYNS
+33 IELITNADDAYNS
-46 KGGSIQIRLLKS
+46 KGGSIQIRLMKA
-58 ESPFQVKISVHDK
+58 ESPYQVKISVHDK

-134 IKAKFNMEDINES
+134 IKAKFNMEDIDET

-153 EECLLKEGESGLT
+153 EECLLKTGESGLT

-200 EVFYFD
+200 DVFYFD
-206 ERSKLEVKLRGLVP
+206 ERSKLEVRLNGLLP
-220 TGEKVIDQEL
+220 TGEKVVDQEL

-249 EISTLDEYS
+249 ETSTLDEYS
-258 VHGLVVSGRGAAYEN
+258 VHGLIVSGRGAAYEN

-348 AMADEEGAQRKEG
+348 AMAEEEGAQRKEG

-401 FALAI
+401 FSLSI
-406 IPPRRIIKIGET
+406 IPPRRVIKIGET
-418 VSLTVRAPET
+418 VSLTVRAPES
-428 FDFDSIKF
+428 FDFESIKF
-436 ALSSESTSFEI
+436 ALTSESTSFEI
-447 IDTGKVVWNKHPRL
+447 VDGAKATWSKHPRL
-461 PVKQRT
+461 PVRQRT
-467 IRVLAKS
+467 IRVHAKS

-480 SAFSGDV
+480 SAVAGDV

-495 VAFEPVTEVEP
+495 VAFEPVTEIEP
-506 ESLIFDPIHVK
+506 DSLIFDPIHVK

-535 GEVVQVQS
+535 GEVIEVQS
-543 SISGLEVPTQVR
+543 SISGLQVPSQVR

-586 DEEVANCSVT
+586 DEEVTSCSVT
-596 IVESARNKNP
+596 IAESARNRNP

-642 SKVLGKSTPSGF
+642 SKVLGKSTPNGF

>member
-1 MTIKKSGDL
+1 MTVKKSGDL
-10 QYTARAFKQDS
+10 QYTARAFKQDA

-33 IELVTNADDAYNS
+33 IELITNADDAYNS
-46 KGGSIQIRLLKS
+46 KGGSIQIRLTKA
-58 ESPFQVKISVHDK
+58 ESPYQVKISVHDK

-77 DGLEKAFARLGDLNQ
+77 GGLEKAFARLGDINK

-118 FASIRAGKFSS
+118 FISIRAGKFSS

-134 IKAKFNMEDINES
+134 VKAKFNMEDIDEI

-153 EECLLKEGESGLT
+153 DECLLKENESGLT

-180 TDMVTKLQSH
+180 TDMVNKLQSH

-200 EVFYFD
+200 QVFYFD
-206 ERSKLEVKLRGLVP
+206 ERAKLEVKLNGLVP
-220 TGEKVIDQEL
+220 NGKKIIDQEL
-230 IIPRFKHPVKI
+230 TIPEYKHPVKI

-249 EISTLDEYS
+249 ETSTLDEYS
-258 VHGLVVSGRGAAYEN
+258 THGLVVSGRGAAYEN

-296 HDLARSIDTDKNASE
+296 HDLARSIDTDKNQNK

-321 RDGLVQ
+321 RDGLVR

-383 DEADAGELPTSSD
+383 DEADAGEIPTSSD
-396 DDGSN
+396 DAGNIFS
-401 FALAI
+401 LEI
-406 IPPRRIIKIGET
+406 IPPRRIIKIGDT
-418 VSLTVRAPET
+418 VSLTVRAPESL
-428 FDFDSIKF
+428 DVELIKF
-436 ALSSESTSFEI
+436 GLSSESTSFGI
-447 IDTGKVVWNKHPRL
+447 VDTEKTPWNKHPRL
-461 PVKQRT
+461 PVLQNT
-467 IRVLAKS
+467 VRVFAKS
-474 RGTGTL
+474 RGTGVL
-480 SAFSGDV
+480 SASSGDM
-487 RAECELIA
+487 RAECELIS
-495 VAFEPVTEVEP
+495 VAFEPTTETEP
-506 ESLIFDPIHVK
+506 DFLIFDPGQVK

-524 NLILRGPLEYV
+524 NLILRGPLEFV
-535 GEVVQVQS
+535 GEVVDVQS
-543 SISGLEVPTQVR
+543 SNNGLIVPSQVR

-569 RALAGID
+569 RAVAGVD
-576 EGEAIVTAKL
+576 EGEAIVTAKIE
-586 DEEVANCSVT
+586 DELADCSVE
-596 IVESARNKNP
+596 ILESSRNKNP

-642 SKVLGKSTPSGF
+642 SKVLGKSTPDGF
-654 ENETTPAAQASIVEI
+654 ENETMPAAQASIVEI

>member
-33 IELVTNADDAYNS
+33 IELITNADDAYNS
-46 KGGSIQIRLLKS
+46 KGGTIQIKLHKS
-58 ESPFQVKISVHDK
+58 EKPFQAMISVHDR

-77 DGLEKAFARLGDLNQ
+77 DGLEKAFSRLGDLNQ

-109 DVAALGKAR
+109 DVAALGKAK
-118 FASIRAGKFSS
+118 FLSIKAGKFSW

-134 IKAKFNMEDINES
+134 VKAKFNMETDES
-147 PTKSAY
+147 PNTAAY
-153 EECLLKEGESGLT
+153 QECELKQGENGLT
-166 AELFVS
+166 AQLFIS

-180 TDMVTKLQSH
+180 TEMVTKLQTH

-200 EVFYFD
+200 EVFYSD
-206 ERSKLEVKLRGLVP
+206 ERSKIEVKLNGLQPSGV
-220 TGEKVIDQEL
+220 KVIDEVL
-230 IIPRFKHPVKI
+230 KIPKYNHPIKI
-241 EIYRLPVK
+241 EIYRLPAK
-249 EISTLDEYS
+249 DTSTLDEYS
-258 VHGLVVSGRGAAYEN
+258 VQGLVVSGRGAAYEN

-281 PEAGWFCGRLDAPEI
+281 PESGWFCGRLDAPEI
-296 HDLARSIDTDKNASE
+296 HDLARSIDTNNIESD

-321 RDGLVQ
+321 RDGLVR
-327 NHPYFRALGSEV
+327 NHPYFRALGAEI
-339 EKVLKPLFD
+339 EKILKPLFD
-348 AMADEEGAQRKEG
+348 AMAEEEGAQRKEG

-383 DEADAGELPTSSD
+383 DESDAGELPTSSD

-401 FALAI
+401 FSLSI
-406 IPPRRIIKIGET
+406 IPPRRVIKISET
-418 VSLTVRAPET
+418 VSLTVRAPES
-428 FDFDSIKF
+428 FDLHSIKF
-436 ALSSESTSFEI
+436 ALTSESSSFEI
-447 IDTGKVVWNKHPRL
+447 IEAGKPNWNKHPRL
-461 PVKQRT
+461 PVVQRT

-480 SAFSGDV
+480 SASAGDV

-495 VAFEPVTEVEP
+495 VAFDPVTEIEP
-506 ESLIFDPIHVK
+506 DSLIFDPVHVK

-535 GEVVQVQS
+535 GELIKIS
-543 SISGLEVPTQVR
+543 SSSPNLEVPLQIK
-555 FKSSKSGKSAEILI
+555 FKSSKSGKSAEALI
-569 RALAGID
+569 RAVAGAT
-576 EGEAIVTAKL
+576 EGDSIVTAKL
-586 DEEVANCSVT
+586 ENEIASCSVT
-596 IVESARNKNP
+596 IIESARNKNP

-620 RVDTL
+620 RVDTI

-642 SKVLGKSTPSGF
+642 TKVLGKSTPSGF

-669 VAQQLSIYAVER
+669 VAQQLSSYAVER
-681 DSEKNPDRYP
+681 DSEKHPDRYQ
-691 DAPSIFFKQQEFIPR
+691 DASSIFVKQQDFIPR

>member
-406 IPPRRIIKIGET
+406 IPPRRVIKIGET

-506 ESLIFDPIHVK
+506 DSLIFDPFHVK

-642 SKVLGKSTPSGF
+642 SKVLGKSTPDGF

>member
-33 IELVTNADDAYNS
+33 IELITNADDAYNS
-46 KGGSIQIRLLKS
+46 KGGTIQIKLHKS
-58 ESPFQVKISVHDK
+58 EKPFQAMISVHDR

-77 DGLEKAFARLGDLNQ
+77 DGLEKAFSRLGDLNQ

-109 DVAALGKAR
+109 DVAALGKAK
-118 FASIRAGKFSS
+118 FLSIKAGKFSW

-134 IKAKFNMEDINES
+134 VKAKFNMETDES
-147 PTKSAY
+147 PNTAAY
-153 EECLLKEGESGLT
+153 QECELKQGENGLT
-166 AELFVS
+166 AQLFIS

-180 TDMVTKLQSH
+180 TEMVTKLQTH

-200 EVFYFD
+200 EVFYSD
-206 ERSKLEVKLRGLVP
+206 ERSKVEVKLNGLQP
-220 TGEKVIDQEL
+220 SGEKVIDEVL
-230 IIPRFKHPVKI
+230 KIPKYNHPVKI
-241 EIYRLPVK
+241 EIYRLPAK
-249 EISTLDEYS
+249 DTSTLDEYS
-258 VHGLVVSGRGAAYEN
+258 VQGLVVSGRGAAYEN

-296 HDLARSIDTDKNASE
+296 HDLARSIDTTNVESD

-321 RDGLVQ
+321 RDGLVR
-327 NHPYFRALGSEV
+327 NHPYFRALGAEI
-339 EKVLKPLFD
+339 EKILKPLFD
-348 AMADEEGAQRKEG
+348 AMAEEEGAQRKEG

-383 DEADAGELPTSSD
+383 DESDAGELPTSSD

-401 FALAI
+401 FSLSI
-406 IPPRRIIKIGET
+406 IPPRRVIKIGET
-418 VSLTVRAPET
+418 VSLTVRAPQS
-428 FDFDSIKF
+428 FDLQSIKF
-436 ALSSESTSFEI
+436 ALTSESSSFEI
-447 IDTGKVVWNKHPRL
+447 IEAGKPNWNKHPRL
-461 PVKQRT
+461 PVVQRT

-480 SAFSGDV
+480 SASAGDV

-495 VAFEPVTEVEP
+495 VAFDPVTEIEP
-506 ESLIFDPIHVK
+506 EFLIFDPVHVK

-535 GEVVQVQS
+535 GELIQIS
-543 SISGLEVPTQVR
+543 SSSTNLDVPLQIK
-555 FKSSKSGKSAEILI
+555 FKSSKSGKSAEALI
-569 RALAGID
+569 RAIAGAT
-576 EGEAIVTAKL
+576 EGDAIVTAKL
-586 DEEVANCSVT
+586 ENEIASCSVT
-596 IVESARNKNP
+596 IIESARNKNP

-620 RVDTL
+620 RVDTI

-636 GRHRSI
+636 GRHKSI
-642 SKVLGKSTPSGF
+642 NKVLGKSTPSGF

-669 VAQQLSIYAVER
+669 VAQQLASYAVER
-681 DSEKNPDRYP
+681 DSEKHPDRYQ
-691 DAPSIFFKQQEFIPR
+691 DASSIFVKQQDFIPR

>member
-1 MTIKKSGDL
+1 MTVKKSGDL
-10 QYTARAFKQDS
+10 QYTARAFKQDA

-33 IELVTNADDAYNS
+33 IELITNADDAYNS
-46 KGGSIQIRLLKS
+46 KGGSIQIRLTKA
-58 ESPFQVKISVHDK
+58 ESPYQVKISVHDK

-77 DGLEKAFARLGDLNQ
+77 GGLEKAFARLGDINK

-118 FASIRAGKFSS
+118 FISIRAGKFSS

-134 IKAKFNMEDINES
+134 VKAKFNMEDIDEI

-153 EECLLKEGESGLT
+153 DECLLKENESGLT

-180 TDMVTKLQSH
+180 TDMVSKLQSH

-200 EVFYFD
+200 QVFYFD
-206 ERSKLEVKLRGLVP
+206 ERAKLEVKLNGLVP
-220 TGEKVIDQEL
+220 KGEKIIDQEL
-230 IIPRFKHPVKI
+230 TIPEYKHPVKI

-249 EISTLDEYS
+249 ETSTLDEYS
-258 VHGLVVSGRGAAYEN
+258 THGLVVSGRGAAYEN

-296 HDLARSIDTDKNASE
+296 HDLARSIDTDKNQNK

-321 RDGLVQ
+321 RDGLVR

-383 DEADAGELPTSSD
+383 DEADAGEIPTSSD
-396 DDGSN
+396 DAGNIFS
-401 FALAI
+401 LEI
-406 IPPRRIIKIGET
+406 IPPRRIIKIGDT
-418 VSLTVRAPET
+418 VSLTVRAPESL
-428 FDFDSIKF
+428 DVELIKF
-436 ALSSESTSFEI
+436 GLSSESTSFGI
-447 IDTGKVVWNKHPRL
+447 VDTEKTPWNKHPRL
-461 PVKQRT
+461 PVLQNT
-467 IRVLAKS
+467 VRVFAKS
-474 RGTGTL
+474 RGTGVL
-480 SAFSGDV
+480 SASSGDM
-487 RAECELIA
+487 RAECELIS
-495 VAFEPVTEVEP
+495 VAFEPTTETEP
-506 ESLIFDPIHVK
+506 DFLIFDPGQVK

-524 NLILRGPLEYV
+524 NLILRGPLEFV
-535 GEVVQVQS
+535 GEVVDVQS
-543 SISGLEVPTQVR
+543 SNNGLIVPSQVR

-569 RALAGID
+569 RAVAGVD
-576 EGEAIVTAKL
+576 EGEAIVTAKIE
-586 DEEVANCSVT
+586 DELADCSVE
-596 IVESARNKNP
+596 ILESSRNKNP

-642 SKVLGKSTPSGF
+642 SKVLGKSTPDGF
-654 ENETTPAAQASIVEI
+654 ENETMPAAQASIVEI

>member
-77 DGLEKAFARLGDLNQ
+77 EGLEKAFARLGDLNQ

-230 IIPRFKHPVKI
+230 IIPRFRHPVKI

-249 EISTLDEYS
+249 ETSTLDEYS

-406 IPPRRIIKIGET
+406 IPPRRVIKIGET

-428 FDFDSIKF
+428 FDVDSIKF

-447 IDTGKVVWNKHPRL
+447 VDTGKVSWNKHPRL
-461 PVKQRT
+461 PVQQRT

-487 RAECELIA
+487 RAECELVA

-506 ESLIFDPIHVK
+506 ESLIFDPVHVK

-535 GEVVQVQS
+535 GELVQVQS
-543 SISGLEVPTQVR
+543 SNGGLEVPTQVR